1 MALEDAFFLA
11 QHLKDFNESKNK
23 GSGAVTAL
31 AGEAGESLEEALSRY
46 DEERLQR

>member
-11 QHLKDFNESKNK
+11 QHLKDFNDRQNK
-23 GSGAVTAL
+23 KSAAVAAGGA
-31 AGEAGESLEEALSRY
+31 GDSLEETLSRY